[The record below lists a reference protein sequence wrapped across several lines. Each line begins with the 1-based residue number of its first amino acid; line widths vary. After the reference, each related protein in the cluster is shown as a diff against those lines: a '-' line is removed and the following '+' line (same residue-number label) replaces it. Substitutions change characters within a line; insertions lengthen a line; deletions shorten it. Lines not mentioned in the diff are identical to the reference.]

1 MRLVQTAS
9 SVNLLKNLDK
19 LQPYPF
25 ERLRALFA
33 GAQHT
38 GDLTHINLSIGEPKH
53 PTPDLIKQALIDNL
67 DGLSVYP
74 GTQGLPV
81 LRKAISDWILRR
93 FDALVDPETQIL
105 PILGSREA
113 LFSFAQVVLDGCE
126 PGSHVAF
133 PNPFYQIYEGATFLG
148 GASPVFVNIEPETG
162 LSNFHAL
169 SPDILAKTRLMYVCS
184 PNNPTGA
191 VYSLEDWQKLFDLAD
206 EHNIVIASDECYS
219 EIYLDGTAA
228 PIGGLEAASRLG
240 RSDYNNLVVFS
251 SLSKRSNAPGLRS
264 GYVAGDADLIKSFLR
279 YRTYHGS
286 AMSTTIQMASVAAWN
301 DEEHVAENRRLYTE
315 KFKAFSAILEG
326 QLELHIPPA
335 GFYFWADVGQSDTA
349 FVKTLFEQA
358 HVTLLPGSFLGREVD
373 GHNPGANH
381 VRIALVASLDECN
394 EAANRIA
401 NQIKNIL

>member
-1 MRLVQTAS
+1 MNS
-9 SVNLLKNLDK
+9 LKNLDK

-25 ERLRALFA
+25 ERLKALFA
-33 GAQHT
+33 GTQHT
-38 GDLTHINLSIGEPKH
+38 GGLTHVNLSIGEPKH
-53 PTPDLIKQALIDNL
+53 PTPALIKQALIDNL

-81 LRKAISDWILRR
+81 LRKAISEWILRR
-93 FDALVDPETQIL
+93 FDALVDPETQVL

-126 PGSHVAF
+126 NDSHVVF

-148 GASPVFVNIEPETG
+148 GASPVFVNIDPASG

-169 SPDILAKTRLMYVCS
+169 SPDVLAKTKLMYVCS

-206 EHNIVIASDECYS
+206 EYNIVIASDECYS

-240 RSDYNNLVVFS
+240 RSDYNNLIVFS

-264 GYVAGDADLIKSFLR
+264 GYVAGDAELINAFLR

-326 QLELHIPPA
+326 KLELHIPPA

-349 FVKTLFEQA
+349 FAKRLFEQA
-358 HVTLLPGSFLGREVD
+358 HVTLLPGSFLGREVN
-373 GHNPGANH
+373 GFNPGSNH
-381 VRIALVASLDECN
+381 VRIALVASLAECN
-394 EAANRIA
+394 EAACRIA
-401 NQIKNIL
+401 QQIKNSL

>member
-1 MRLVQTAS
+1 MNS
-9 SVNLLKNLDK
+9 LKNLDK

-25 ERLRALFA
+25 ERLKALFA
-33 GAQHT
+33 GTQHS
-38 GDLTHINLSIGEPKH
+38 GGLTHVNLSIGEPKH
-53 PTPDLIKQALIDNL
+53 PTPALIKQALIDNL

-81 LRKAISDWILRR
+81 LRKAISEWILRR
-93 FDALVDPETQIL
+93 FDALVDPETQVL

-126 PGSHVAF
+126 NDSHVVF

-148 GASPVFVNIEPETG
+148 GASPVFVNIDPASG

-169 SPDILAKTRLMYVCS
+169 SPDVLAKTKLMYVCS

-206 EHNIVIASDECYS
+206 EYNIVIASDECYS

-240 RSDYNNLVVFS
+240 RSDYNNLIVFS

-264 GYVAGDADLIKSFLR
+264 GYVAGDAELIKAFLR

-315 KFKAFSAILEG
+315 KFKAFSAILESK
-326 QLELHIPPA
+326 LELHIPPA

-349 FVKTLFEQA
+349 FAKRLFEQA
-358 HVTLLPGSFLGREVD
+358 HVTLLPGSFLGREVN
-373 GHNPGANH
+373 GFNPGSNH
-381 VRIALVASLDECN
+381 VRIALVASLAECN
-394 EAANRIA
+394 EAACRIA
-401 NQIKNIL
+401 QQIKNSL

>member
-1 MRLVQTAS
+1 M
-9 SVNLLKNLDK
+9 
-19 LQPYPF
+19 
-25 ERLRALFA
+25 
-33 GAQHT
+33 
-38 GDLTHINLSIGEPKH
+38 NLSIGEPKH
-53 PTPDLIKQALIDNL
+53 PTPELVKQALIDNL

-93 FDALVDPETQIL
+93 FDALVDPETQVL

-126 PGSHVAF
+126 NDSHVVF

-148 GASPVFVNIEPETG
+148 GASPVFVNIDPASG
-162 LSNFHAL
+162 LPNFQTL
-169 SPDILAKTRLMYVCS
+169 SPDVLAKTKLMYVCS

-206 EHNIVIASDECYS
+206 EYNIVIASDECYS

-240 RSDYNNLVVFS
+240 RSDYNNLIVFS

-264 GYVAGDADLIKSFLR
+264 GYVAGDADLIKAFLR

-301 DEEHVAENRRLYTE
+301 DEEHVADNRRLYTE

-326 QLELHIPPA
+326 KLELHIPPA
-335 GFYFWADVGQSDTA
+335 GFYFWADVGQSDTVFA
-349 FVKTLFEQA
+349 KTLFEQA
-358 HVTLLPGSFLGREVD
+358 HVTLLPGSFLGREVN
-373 GHNPGANH
+373 GLNPGSNH
-381 VRIALVASLDECN
+381 VRIALVASLEECN
-394 EAANRIA
+394 EAAQRIA
-401 NQIKNIL
+401 NHIKNNL

>member
-1 MRLVQTAS
+1 M
-9 SVNLLKNLDK
+9 NPLKNLDK

-33 GAQHT
+33 GVQHK
-38 GDLTHINLSIGEPKH
+38 GGLAHVNLSIGEPKH
-53 PTPDLIKQALIDNL
+53 PTPELIKQALIDNL
-67 DGLSVYP
+67 DGLAVYP

-93 FDALVDPETQIL
+93 FDALVDPETQVL

-113 LFSFAQVVLDGCE
+113 LFSFAQVALDGCE
-126 PGSHVAF
+126 AGSHVAF

-148 GASPVFVNIEPETG
+148 GASPVFVNIDPETG

-169 SPDILAKTRLMYVCS
+169 GPDVLAKTKLMYVCS

-206 EHNIVIASDECYS
+206 EYNIVIASDECYS

-286 AMSTTIQMASVAAWN
+286 AMSTTIQMASVAAWD

-315 KFKAFSAILEG
+315 KFKAFSAILESKL
-326 QLELHIPPA
+326 QLRIPPA
-335 GFYFWADVGQSDTA
+335 GFYFWADVGQSDTEFA
-349 FVKTLFEQA
+349 KQLFEQA
-358 HVTLLPGSFLGREVD
+358 HVTLLPGSFLGREVN

-401 NQIKNIL
+401 KQI